1 MTRGVS
7 EETAL
12 LQVVGEVAGN
22 WVEVLHRLLCI
33 AAVKGLE
40 EDEQVSSLAVKQVG
54 DS

>member
-22 WVEVLHRLLCI
+22 CAEVLHRLLRI

-40 EDEQVSSLAVKQVG
+40 EDEQVSSLSVKQVG